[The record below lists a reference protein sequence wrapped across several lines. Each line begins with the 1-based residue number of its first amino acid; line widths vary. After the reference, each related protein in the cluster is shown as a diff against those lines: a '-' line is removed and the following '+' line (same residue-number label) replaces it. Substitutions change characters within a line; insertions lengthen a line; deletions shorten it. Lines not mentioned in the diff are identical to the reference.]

1 MVSGT
6 GAIHG
11 EFPLRPFKSADG
23 FSEYLLAK
31 SVESKQAFLDDKDA
45 VLHLYEYSA
54 KKGCMFGCEEI
65 NGLYAMQQDTNINQK
80 LDKRYDTCWYE
91 HCLMEY
97 PNRICWEK
105 LQEYI
110 IKKSKCK

>member
-1 MVSGT
+1 MIKMLYCICMNT
-6 GAIHG
+6 L
-11 EFPLRPFKSADG
+11 LRK
-23 FSEYLLAK
+23 
-31 SVESKQAFLDDKDA
+31 V
-45 VLHLYEYSA
+45 V
-54 KKGCMFGCEEI
+54 CEEI